1 MDRKKATVHVEEERI
16 DETPSAPPVKE
27 TVSEIEKTASDLEMW
42 RDRAQRLQAEM
53 ENFRKRQQRTAETRV
68 LEERERLLRGFL
80 EVVDNLER
88 ALSAGRMDVKSLKQG
103 VSVTY
108 QAATQLLDREGV
120 EPVAAAGE
128 LFDPVWH
135 EAVGSV
141 PGRGKV
147 EPGTIVEVMQRGYR
161 LGDRLLRPARVIV
174 AA

>member
-1 MDRKKATVHVEEERI
+1 M
-16 DETPSAPPVKE
+16 DETPSAPPVE
-27 TVSEIEKTASDLEMW
+27 GTMSEIEKAASDLEMW

-53 ENFRKRQQRTAETRV
+53 ENFRKRQQRMAEMRV

-88 ALSAGRMDVKSLKQG
+88 ALSAGRMDVASLKQG
-103 VSVTY
+103 VSDTY

-128 LFDPVWH
+128 LFDPAWH

-141 PGRGKV
+141 PAGGKV